1 MMNRNNSDIWLN
13 KHNLPLSN
21 KLSSEKN
28 KLFLTILVIWVKFMI
43 SGRSVT
49 GKFAAAGNRR
59 LIVIVIVVIIFYYDY
74 IRVPTTGFSSRRRRS
89 YIYHCDFL

>member
-28 KLFLTILVIWVKFMI
+28 KLFLTILVIWVKIMI
-43 SGRSVT
+43 SGRST
-49 GKFAAAGNRR
+49 GKFAAGNRR
-59 LIVIVIVVIIFYYDY
+59 LPRYSLLGVSGWWSL
-74 IRVPTTGFSSRRRRS
+74 RVE
-89 YIYHCDFL
+89 

>member
-49 GKFAAAGNRR
+49 GKFAAGNRR
-59 LIVIVIVVIIFYYDY
+59 LPRYSLLGVSGWWSLRVEYYFFESNLFVVIIF
-74 IRVPTTGFSSRRRRS
+74 I
-89 YIYHCDFL
+89 L

>member
-43 SGRSVT
+43 SGRSLT
-49 GKFAAAGNRR
+49 GKFAAGTRSLR
-59 LIVIVIVVIIFYYDY
+59 KSLSGEGGLGG
-74 IRVPTTGFSSRRRRS
+74 GFVWSK
-89 YIYHCDFL
+89 I

>member
-13 KHNLPLSN
+13 KHDLPLSN

-59 LIVIVIVVIIFYYDY
+59 LPRYSLLGVSGWWSL
-74 IRVPTTGFSSRRRRS
+74 RVE
-89 YIYHCDFL
+89 